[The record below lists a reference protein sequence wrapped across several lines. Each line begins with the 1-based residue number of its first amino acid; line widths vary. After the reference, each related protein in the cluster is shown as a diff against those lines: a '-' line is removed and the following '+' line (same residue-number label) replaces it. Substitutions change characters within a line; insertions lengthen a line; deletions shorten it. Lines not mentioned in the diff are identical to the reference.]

1 MRAMESK
8 EHRRKAKR
16 YPVRW
21 KAAVVFDKSTGRP
34 VLHTQTQD
42 LSAGGAAIVIEH
54 GDMAG
59 STVTL
64 LLAQP
69 QNGSTEPPKML
80 KVRAKV
86 VSGTEMRNRN
96 GYRYGLSFFRSPD
109 DGLDMLEELLTTA
122 MNAAQ
127 PAPPIEAPAAPGGRL
142 AKLKELAQ
150 AKLSEAPKVDPQVAI
165 NERVSGSLQ
174 RAFQYLKDLAEQL
187 NVVKPAYPKGYTIVG
202 VPEFSDLA
210 WESGRADFRA
220 REVSKSEKLWEQV
233 TLNFRITADRKLR
246 VVRESPARERLRQLL
261 VDNRIEFTER
271 DERTERG
278 TGTLFMFPCEVKAF
292 VMFEG
297 NFQAG
302 TILLRMRNVERFGN
316 VEHKLVPEAITEESM
331 EEFAGFILAETPRV
345 GPLLLKGA

>member
-8 EHRRKAKR
+8 EHRRKSRR

-21 KAAVVFDKSTGRP
+21 KAAVVFDQSAGKP

-42 LSAGGAAIVIEH
+42 LSAGGAAIVSEH
-54 GDMAG
+54 GDIAG
-59 STVTL
+59 TVVTL

-69 QNGSTEPPKML
+69 SNGGGEPPKML

-86 VSGTEMRNRN
+86 VSGVETRKKPP

-109 DGLDMLEELLTTA
+109 DGLDMLEELLTA
-122 MNAAQ
+122 ALNAAKAE
-127 PAPPIEAPAAPGGRL
+127 PPKEAAPAPGGRL

-150 AKLSEAPKVDPQVAI
+150 AKLAEAPKVDPQVAI

-174 RAFQYLKDLAEQL
+174 RAFGYFKELAEQL

-233 TLNFRITADRKLR
+233 TLNYRITADRKLR

-261 VDNRIEFTER
+261 TDNRIDFTER

-292 VMFEG
+292 VLFEG
-297 NFQAG
+297 NFETG
-302 TILLRMRNVERFGN
+302 TILLRTRN